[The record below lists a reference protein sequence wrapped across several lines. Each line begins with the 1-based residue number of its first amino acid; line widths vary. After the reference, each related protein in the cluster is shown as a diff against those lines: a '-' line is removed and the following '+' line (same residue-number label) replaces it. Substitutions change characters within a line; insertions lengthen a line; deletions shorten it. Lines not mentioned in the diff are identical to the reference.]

1 MKNKKLKAFTMAEAI
16 LVMTIL
22 GIIAAIMLSTLK
34 PSKWK
39 EKGYEVLAKKILYEI
54 DSATV
59 QILTSDSKYGSMAN
73 LYSGATQFSFSSTSN
88 VWTLYKKYLVV
99 LRGSVTGGFCNASG
113 YSSNLLKDGA
123 CMGIT
128 NSVAATSTCFPGE
141 STGVSKTP
149 TYGFIRF
156 DVNGADEP
164 NVFCKDQFTIPIGNE
179 GIMFD

>member
-59 QILTSDSKYGSMAN
+59 QILTDHSKYGVMAN
-73 LYSGATQFSFSSTSN
+73 LYNGATQFHSSDSANT
-88 VWTLYKKYLVV
+88 WKLYKKYLVTTRAT
-99 LRGSVTGGFCNASG
+99 LSSFCTG
-113 YSSNLLKDGA
+113 YSGAMLKDGA
-123 CMGIT
+123 CMAVMGASAST
-128 NSVAATSTCFPGE
+128 NVDTIFPGE
-141 STGVSKTP
+141 TSNTP
-149 TYGFIRF
+149 VKSAFGYIRY
-156 DVNGADEP
+156 DINGNDEP
-164 NVFCKDQFTIPIGNE
+164 NVFGKDRFVIPLGNE
-179 GIMFD
+179 GIKFD